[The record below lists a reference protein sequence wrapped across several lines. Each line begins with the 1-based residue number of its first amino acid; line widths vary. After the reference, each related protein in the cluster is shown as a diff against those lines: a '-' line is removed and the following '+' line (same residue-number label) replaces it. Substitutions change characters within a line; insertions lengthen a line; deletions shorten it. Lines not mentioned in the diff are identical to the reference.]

1 MAQLIAV
8 SNNFKVHRPFMIADS
23 LRSLINYHEWATQR
37 ILGACMEVSE
47 GDYRRDLGLDQGS
60 IHDTLN
66 YQLNIERRWMGSYLN
81 DSSDAA
87 EMMIKGRDS
96 LAAALRGQCRK
107 WRKVAAEIN
116 STNLDQA
123 VSIVGTT
130 GIKCE
135 LTNAEV
141 LFEVIN
147 FGVLQRGKLTYAV
160 TWLGVPDPETDF
172 VSYRSS
178 P

>member
-1 MAQLIAV
+1 
-8 SNNFKVHRPFMIADS
+8 MIADS
-23 LRSLINYHEWATQR
+23 LRSLITYHEWATQR
-37 ILGACMEVSE
+37 MLGACMEVSE
-47 GDYRRDLGLDQGS
+47 GDYRRDLGLDHGS
-60 IHDTLN
+60 IHDMLN

-81 DSSDAA
+81 DHSDAS
-87 EMMIKGRDS
+87 EVTITERDS

-107 WRKVAAEIN
+107 WRELAAG
-116 STNLDQA
+116 LDDTQLDGMTKT
-123 VSIVGTT
+123 VGTT

-135 LTNAEV
+135 LTHAEL

-172 VSYRSS
+172 ISYRSS